1 MQKIQAALQLNQD
14 HLTGLGC
21 LGLGPDMKG
30 QLFYDVFLLFALRN
44 IDHDI
49 SLDSMFLENARNAER
64 LSCKFS
70 FVVYGD
76 RKSVV

>member
-1 MQKIQAALQLNQD
+1 MQKIQAALQLNQG

-21 LGLGPDMKG
+21 LGLGPDIG
-30 QLFYDVFLLFALRN
+30 QLFYDVFLIFALRN

-49 SLDSMFLENARNAER
+49 SDSMFLENARNAER

-70 FVVYGD
+70 FVVYG
-76 RKSVV
+76 